1 VGDAAGKPRKDF
13 RGMLSFSWPKTAGQF
28 TLNPGEKDYDPLFPL
43 GYGLT
48 YARGGTVGQLSEV
61 AGVDASLANTSVFFT
76 KGSVPAPF
84 TFNGDPKV
92 EVKPVD
98 SATMQ
103 EGAAQLSWANGQQA
117 TIGIGA
123 AKMNLARETNADIQL
138 QITYRV
144 DRAPTA
150 PVKLTL
156 SNVSLDASQLFNKA
170 GPEWRTVKIP
180 LTCFRDHG
188 GDMAN
193 VTTPFALGTTGPFT
207 VSIADLRLAADPA
220 GSICPK

>member
-1 VGDAAGKPRKDF
+1 
-13 RGMLSFSWPKTAGQF
+13 M
-28 TLNPGEKDYDPLFPL
+28 
-43 GYGLT
+43 
-48 YARGGTVGQLSEV
+48 
-61 AGVDASLANTSVFFT
+61 
-76 KGSVPAPF
+76 
-84 TFNGDPKV
+84 
-92 EVKPVD
+92 KPVD

-103 EGAAQLSWANGQQA
+103 EGAAQLSWAEGQAA
-117 TIGIGA
+117 TVGIGA
-123 AKMNLARETNADIQL
+123 SKMNLARETNADIQL

-144 DRAPTA
+144 DRAPAA

-156 SNVSLDASQLFNKA
+156 SNASVDASQIFAKA
-170 GPEWRTVKIP
+170 GSEWRTVKVP

-193 VTTPFALGTTGPFT
+193 VVTPFALSTTGPFT